1 MVDNIIDYSKPILR
15 LQVFVNYLY
24 QLSDLI
30 KGYKIEFEHI
40 MI

>member
-1 MVDNIIDYSKPILR
+1 MDCSNQIIQ

-30 KGYKIEFEHI
+30 KGYKIGIEQ
-40 MI
+40 MW